1 MKKFTIEEQI
11 PAIITYQ
18 YEVVVETEEEALET
32 IQERLENKV
41 ISSQMNIDTCSKK
54 EINDSSIELEFLME
68 VIDEE
73 EIDPDTGETY

>member
-18 YEVVVETEEEALET
+18 YEVVAETEEEALET